1 MHDCQT
7 LCQNA
12 RYKRC
17 AKAEKAPFK
26 ADCLTSIHYLFRN
39 KVDILIDWIGNMPRY
54 LSQQRTWRYLQIPVQ
69 ELKCGD
75 LLFLKH
81 KKSSR
86 LITHVA
92 MALGPDE
99 IFHCSQ
105 DKKGALI
112 EKISEVFSR
121 YAQPIDVEAMLSYVD
136 PRTSREDKEGEK
148 EANLGLFR
156 GPFSGT

>member
-1 MHDCQT
+1 MHECQI

-12 RYKRC
+12 RYKRHT
-17 AKAEKAPFK
+17 KVEKAPFK

-39 KVDILIDWIGNMPRY
+39 KVDIMIDWIGNMPRY
-54 LSQQRTWRYLQIPVQ
+54 LSQQRTWKCLQIPVQ
-69 ELKCGD
+69 ELKSGD

-92 MALGPDE
+92 MVLGPDE

-105 DKKGALI
+105 DKNGALI

-121 YAQPIDVEAMLSYVD
+121 YAQPIDVKAMLSYVD
-136 PRTSREDKEGEK
+136 PRTSREVQENEMSSI
-148 EANLGLFR
+148 L
-156 GPFSGT
+156 